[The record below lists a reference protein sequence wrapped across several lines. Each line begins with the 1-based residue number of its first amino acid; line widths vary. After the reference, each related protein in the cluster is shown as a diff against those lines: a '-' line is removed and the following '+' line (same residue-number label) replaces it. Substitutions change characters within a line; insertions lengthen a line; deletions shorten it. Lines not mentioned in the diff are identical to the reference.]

1 MIKGIKIAISSFIAC
16 TIILSS
22 ANVANASEAEFVNHP
37 HSISNTQT
45 LQEEE
50 LQRGLELIMEIPDDV
65 LGEGNAAT
73 RLWMQE
79 HDFNEQPMGRA
90 SVGGCVAA
98 IAAVIASTAFP
109 AAKILKI
116 KNLIKSL
123 GGVVEAVKIIAGA
136 SFSYEKLHALGGA
149 ASALAAELLGID
161 GIKKQ
166 CFA

>member
-1 MIKGIKIAISSFIAC
+1 MQQ
-16 TIILSS
+16 L
-22 ANVANASEAEFVNHP
+22 V
-37 HSISNTQT
+37 
-45 LQEEE
+45 
-50 LQRGLELIMEIPDDV
+50 
-65 LGEGNAAT
+65 
-73 RLWMQE
+73 WMQE

-116 KNLIKSL
+116 KKLIKSL